1 MPLLQTVFMTQRL
14 LAFSIQRKLKRNNLE
29 RDSAKVTPGRESGR
43 VPWKLQ
49 LNVTVSSA
57 SRQGQLTEMRDA
69 VLKILAEEL
78 LKKVDMIPIYF
89 STLRSASTDFASYTM
104 GTQVQM
110 GFVLTLVASSVLF
123 E

>member
-1 MPLLQTVFMTQRL
+1 
-14 LAFSIQRKLKRNNLE
+14 
-29 RDSAKVTPGRESGR
+29 
-43 VPWKLQ
+43 
-49 LNVTVSSA
+49 
-57 SRQGQLTEMRDA
+57 MRDA